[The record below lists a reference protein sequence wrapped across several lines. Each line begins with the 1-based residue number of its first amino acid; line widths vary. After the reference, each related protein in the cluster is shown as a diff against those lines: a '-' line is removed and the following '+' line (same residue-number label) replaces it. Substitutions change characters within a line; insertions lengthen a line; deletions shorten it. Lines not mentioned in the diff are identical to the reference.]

1 MLFMKLWVFI
11 AILFVVGCSKQG
23 DKPRNFEVS
32 LASLA
37 SSDFTGGVLFR
48 MKNNQTG
55 EVSVKELLTSPFV
68 VAIPDG
74 NFTFHMVGFTG
85 ASSFSGTPVCGS
97 LSNTTLTAETT
108 DIYITMNQS
117 CAAEPFASIIAA
129 KGPAER
135 PREIALFTAAN
146 LSASLPGGILLK
158 ITDTNTNASTS
169 FNLTSPFNVSIPDG
183 SYTVDVVGYTGAS
196 PYSGTPLCGSVSGLS
211 LLASTARINV
221 TLNQSCSNAVYTT
234 MIASSPGMIT
244 RTFTTPL
251 GTLASGI
258 LVITDLSTNVSTTT
272 EFASVPATYTL
283 ANGTYKVE
291 LIAFTGGA
299 FTGSVFCGSVASTSL
314 ISSST
319 SISIATSATCSNQPF
334 SSMASYKSSRWDIAR
349 WDDPYALWAP

>member
-1 MLFMKLWVFI
+1 MKLWVLF
-11 AILFVVGCSKQG
+11 AILFIFGCSKQG

-55 EVSVKELLTSPFV
+55 EVLVKELLTSPFV

-117 CAAEPFASIIAA
+117 CASEPFASIIAA

-135 PREIALFTAAN
+135 PRGLAFFTAAN
-146 LSASLPGGILLK
+146 LPASLPGGVLMIIK
-158 ITDTNTNASTS
+158 NTVTNSS
-169 FNLTSPFNVSIPDG
+169 VSLNLSSPYQVTIPDG
-183 SYTVDVVGYTGAS
+183 KFTIDVVGYPGSS
-196 PYSGTPLCGSVSGLS
+196 PYSGTPLCGSVTDLS
-211 LLASTARINV
+211 LLASTATINV
-221 TLNQSCSNAVYTT
+221 TLNQSCSNSTYANI
-234 MIASSPGMIT
+234 IATSPGLIA
-244 RTFTTPL
+244 RQFTTPL
-251 GTLASGI
+251 ATLGSGI
-258 LVITDLSTNVSTTT
+258 LIFTDLVTNIAIAY
-272 EFASVPATYTL
+272 EFAGTPATYTL
-283 ANGTYKVE
+283 ANGTYMIE
-291 LIAFTGGA
+291 LVAFSGSGYTG
-299 FTGSVFCGSVASTSL
+299 TVVCGVVSSTTLISTS
-314 ISSST
+314 T
-319 SISIATSATCSNQPF
+319 NISIATSVNCADAPF
-334 SSMASYKSSRWDIAR
+334 SSLVSYKSSRWDIAR